1 MSDTASEMHRSND
14 AINDVLKRWSRP
26 NSVSE
31 RLEEKDVTKIEEPKM
46 FILGKK
52 TILIDVF

>member
-1 MSDTASEMHRSND
+1 MSDTASDFHRSND

-31 RLEEKDVTKIEEPKM
+31 IASEK
-46 FILGKK
+46 
-52 TILIDVF
+52 IDVANIEDEKR